1 MMPSNLGQITDDLRS
16 RLHSLSVDLEQLG
29 KIAPWQNPDKVY
41 VELALIEGT
50 IGVIRSE
57 MRRHGIVASVRP

>member
-1 MMPSNLGQITDDLRS
+1 MTPPNIGRITDDLRS
-16 RLHSLSVDLEQLG
+16 RLHSLSVDVEQLG
-29 KIAPWQNPDKVY
+29 KIAAWQNPDRVY

-57 MRRHGIVASVRP
+57 MRRHGIVRSVRP